1 MTQTSRRSNGTRL
14 GPALDAA
21 LAESVRM
28 WARGGM
34 VRRVWAKDAEVWTGC
49 DESRWL
55 GWLDVAPAKG
65 SLEAL
70 AALTREVGAAGFT
83 DALLLG
89 MGGSSAG
96 PEVLSRVLG
105 PVAGAPV
112 LHVLDSTDP
121 AQIRRTESRIDLT
134 RTLYIVSSKS
144 GTTLEPTILTEYFL
158 DRVRRRVGAEE
169 AGSRF
174 VAVTDPGSALEAIA
188 RAARFRQVWHGTP
201 TIGGRFSALSNFG
214 LVPAAICGLDVPSL
228 LDRALEMA
236 GRCGPS
242 EPPDTNPGAWL
253 GLALGTAARQGR
265 DKVTLVLSP
274 PVRDLGSWLEQLL
287 AESIGKAGQGLMPV
301 ADEEVGPPSVY
312 GDDRFFV
319 YLRLEAEPDRAQDEA
334 MARLADAGHPVVE
347 LALRDRL
354 DIGAEFF
361 RWELATAVC
370 GAVLGVNPFD
380 QPDVEAS
387 KVATR
392 VLTSAYELAGAFPAE
407 TPLVHTAAMTLYAD
421 VRNAETLRG
430 AAGTPVAVESLLA
443 AHVARLAPGDYFA
456 VLAYV
461 DRSETHRRV
470 LQRLRHAV
478 RDARGVAT
486 CVGFGPR
493 FLHSTGQAFKG
504 GGGAGVFL
512 QVTCDDA
519 ADLAI
524 PARGYTFGVV
534 QTAQAL
540 GDMQVLASRGRRALR
555 VHLGSDATDGLERL
569 TDFVQT
575 VLAVPRDR
583 PASYRDP
590 S

>member
-1 MTQTSRRSNGTRL
+1 
-14 GPALDAA
+14 
-21 LAESVRM
+21 
-28 WARGGM
+28 M
-34 VRRVWAKDAEVWTGC
+34 VRRLWAKDAEVWTGG
-49 DESRWL
+49 DEARWL
-55 GWLDVAPAKG
+55 GWLDVATADVP
-65 SLEAL
+65 LEAL
-70 AALTREVGAAGFT
+70 AALTRDVKAAGFT

-89 MGGSSAG
+89 MGGSSLC

-105 PVAGAPV
+105 PAAGAPV

-121 AQIRRTESRIDLT
+121 AQIQRTESRMDLS
-134 RTLYIVSSKS
+134 RTLCIVSSKS

-158 DRVRRRVGAEE
+158 DRVRQRVGSEE

-188 RAARFRQVWHGTP
+188 RAARFRQVWHGAP
-201 TIGGRFSALSNFG
+201 AIGGRFSALSNFG
-214 LVPAAICGLDVPSL
+214 LVPAAVCGLNVPSL
-228 LDRALEMA
+228 LDRARTMA
-236 GRCGPS
+236 GWCGPA
-242 EPPDTNPGAWL
+242 EPPDRNPGVWL
-253 GLALGTAARQGR
+253 GLALGAAAGQGR

-274 PVRDLGSWLEQLL
+274 AVRDLGSWLEQLL
-287 AESIGKAGQGLMPV
+287 AESTGKAGRGLIPV

-334 MARLADAGHPVVE
+334 MAQLAAAGHPVVE
-347 LALRDRL
+347 LVLRDRL

-361 RWELATAVC
+361 RWEIATAVC

-392 VLTSAYELAGAFPAE
+392 VLTAAYESAGAFPVE
-407 TPLVHTAAMTLYAD
+407 TPLAQTAAMTLYAD
-421 VRNAETLRG
+421 ARNTESLRG
-430 AAGTPVAVESLLA
+430 VAGTPVGVEALLA

-461 DRSETHRRV
+461 DRSEPHRIA

-504 GGGAGVFL
+504 GGAGGVFL

-519 ADLAI
+519 VDLPI
-524 PARGYTFGVV
+524 PGRGHTFGVV
-534 QTAQAL
+534 QAAQAL
-540 GDMQVLASRGRRALR
+540 GDLQVLAARGRRALR

-569 TDFVQT
+569 TNMVQA
-575 VLAVPRDR
+575 VLAVPGDC
-583 PASYRDP
+583 PAAHRDP